1 MTDVKNIPEAPS
13 RVQPPKN
20 TDSIRRRIAH
30 MLGHFGCNDALDWPE
45 KRASASVSGEA
56 HPIDIDSLQLVEL
69 ALHIEAEFDID
80 FRDDLIPPAATLGD
94 FVDMVEAAL
103 RQKAVDRR
111 PNDIKKETI

>member
-30 MLGHFGCNDALDWPE
+30 MLGHFGCNDALDWP
-45 KRASASVSGEA
+45 EA

-103 RQKAVDRR
+103 RQKAVDRQQ
-111 PNDIKKETI
+111 NDIKKEII

>member
-1 MTDVKNIPEAPS
+1 MTEPVAIAITESTK
-13 RVQPPKN
+13 

-30 MLGHFGCNDALDWPE
+30 MLGHFGCQDALDWP
-45 KRASASVSGEA
+45 EA

-94 FVDMVEAAL
+94 FVDMVESAL
-103 RQKAVDRR
+103 RQKAVDRQ
-111 PNDIKKETI
+111 PAEPVANDINKEIF

>member
-1 MTDVKNIPEAPS
+1 MNHDASPAAS
-13 RVQPPKN
+13 G

-30 MLGHFGCNDALDWPE
+30 MLGHFGCQDALDWP
-45 KRASASVSGEA
+45 EA

-103 RQKAVDRR
+103 RQKAVDWR
-111 PNDIKKETI
+111 PTKPAANDINKEAFR

>member
-1 MTDVKNIPEAPS
+1 MTNAKNIPETT
-13 RVQPPKN
+13 KN

-30 MLGHFGCNDALDWPE
+30 MLGHFGCQDALDWP
-45 KRASASVSGEA
+45 EA

-103 RQKAVDRR
+103 RQKAVDWR
-111 PNDIKKETI
+111 PTKPAANDINKEAF

>member
-1 MTDVKNIPEAPS
+1 MNHDASPAAS
-13 RVQPPKN
+13 G

-30 MLGHFGCNDALDWPE
+30 MLGHFGCQDALTWP
-45 KRASASVSGEA
+45 EA

-94 FVDMVEAAL
+94 FVDMVESAL
-103 RQKAVDRR
+103 RQKAVDRQ
-111 PNDIKKETI
+111 PAEPVANDINKEIF